1 MPAFPA
7 REPTANV
14 ARPSVTRVGDPPFVS
29 VPASSF
35 LGPAIAGYCGLLIGV
50 GLSRFGF
57 APLIPAMVEAGWG
70 AAGGYHVAG
79 AFNLA
84 GYLAGA
90 ILAVPVAKR
99 IGPRA
104 TLLIAAVGGS
114 LAFIGSAIDVPLAAF
129 AALRFLSGLI
139 GGFLMIILP
148 PIIQA
153 AVEPRYKGRVMG
165 IAFAGVGTGFLLSGT
180 ALPLVAGLGPGPA
193 WLGLGLVMAAAGLV
207 LMIALPR
214 TAAPNLEPPPS
225 SAARPTAAPFIG
237 LGFAYCGAA
246 VSYVPHTLM
255 FVDYVARDL
264 GHGLQNGGLAWT
276 AAGVMAVASPLIA
289 GAVADR
295 IGFAMALRVVVGL
308 MGLGALMPLVSSALP
323 WLIVSGML
331 GGGLMIGLGSLAAGR
346 TREIVG
352 TSGHAK
358 GWAIQTIAFALCQ
371 AAGAYALAA
380 LLAATG
386 HYEAVFAVAG
396 TTALVCLLVE
406 IVLARRTKANG

>member
-1 MPAFPA
+1 
-7 REPTANV
+7 V
-14 ARPSVTRVGDPPFVS
+14 PSSP
-29 VPASSF
+29 SSF

-70 AAGGYHVAG
+70 PASGYHIAG

-84 GYLAGA
+84 GYLLGA
-90 ILAVPVAKR
+90 IIAVPLAR
-99 IGPRA
+99 HIGARA
-104 TLLIAAVGGS
+104 TLAIAAVGGS
-114 LAFIGSAIDVPLAAF
+114 LAFAGSAVDGPLWVF
-129 AALRFLSGLI
+129 AGLRLVSGMI
-139 GGFLMIILP
+139 GGLLMIVLP

-153 AVEPRYKGRVMG
+153 AVEPRFKGRVSG

-180 ALPLVAGLGPGPA
+180 ALPLIAGLGPAPA
-193 WLGLGLVMAAAGLV
+193 WLGLALVMAVAGGV
-207 LMIALPR
+207 LMLTLPQ
-214 TAAPNLEPPPS
+214 APAPTPDAQPAP
-225 SAARPTAAPFIG
+225 AARLTAAPFIG

-264 GHGLQNGGLAWT
+264 GHGLENGGLVWT
-276 AAGVMAVASPLIA
+276 AMGVMAVASPLIA

-295 IGFAMALRVVVGL
+295 IGFAAALRVVVGL
-308 MGLGALMPLVSSALP
+308 MGVGALMPLVSGALP
-323 WLIVSGML
+323 WLTISGML

-352 TSGHAK
+352 TAAHPK
-358 GWAIQTIAFALCQ
+358 GWAVQTIAFALCQ
-371 AAGAYALAA
+371 AAGAYALAG

-386 HYEAVFAVAG
+386 HYEVVFAVAG
-396 TTALVCLLVE
+396 TTALTS
-406 IVLARRTKANG
+406 IVIEMLLARHTARSA